1 MAQGLFR
8 SAQHKKQAEFLG
20 RPFDNEKD
28 HAAAAKN
35 AFVLLAQHR
44 PQLAAAFFILGAL
57 DLLTTIEHRPVHS
70 HDTLPIKMPSIWA
83 ARSGPGVP
91 VAAGGHL
98 KDAVGVCAHELAD
111 PQLAIFVAR
120 LLEPQQRGLLSDLL
134 ANELLPC
141 RQPLL
146 HSCKTH
152 LMHVQSD
159 LQS

>member
-1 MAQGLFR
+1 MTQ
-8 SAQHKKQAEFLG
+8 QHTKQFNIWVA
-20 RPFDNEKD
+20 RDS
-28 HAAAAKN
+28 HS
-35 AFVLLAQHR
+35 
-44 PQLAAAFFILGAL
+44 
-57 DLLTTIEHRPVHS
+57 RPV
-70 HDTLPIKMPSIWA
+70 I
-83 ARSGPGVP
+83 
-91 VAAGGHL
+91 AGGHL

-134 ANELLPC
+134 ANELMPC

-159 LQS
+159 LHS